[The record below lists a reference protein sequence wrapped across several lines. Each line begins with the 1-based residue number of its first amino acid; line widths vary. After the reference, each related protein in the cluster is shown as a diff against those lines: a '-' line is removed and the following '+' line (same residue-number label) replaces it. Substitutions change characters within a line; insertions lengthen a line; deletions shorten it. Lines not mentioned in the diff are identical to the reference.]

1 MAITEKELLLPALY
15 LISKNDKLNTTKLI
29 KSLTELYKPEGHDAE
44 IISGRNDT
52 FFSQKVRNLTGSH
65 YSTNKMSDYTG
76 RDKNGYFSL
85 TQLGTDYLNKHIE
98 DLDYIFNT
106 GFSYKDKANVTNKL
120 SKESANNKLLILD
133 ENVTVSEGETKT
145 IQAKVK
151 SRSSQLRDAAI
162 DYFSKTTNGLKC
174 CVCGFDFYKKY
185 GARGKN
191 YIEIHHEKPVSQ
203 YEKEDITVTI
213 KEAIKNLKPLCS
225 NCHKMIHRYPK
236 ELLSVSELKDIVE
249 SEESKNDN

>member
-15 LISKNDKLNTTKLI
+15 LISKYDKLNTSKLI
-29 KSLTELYKPEGHDAE
+29 KALTKLYKPEGHDAE

-65 YSTNKMSDYTG
+65 YSTNKMSDYTNK
-76 RDKNGYFSL
+76 DKNGYFSL
-85 TQLGTDYLNKHIE
+85 TQVGSDFINKHIH

-106 GFSYKDKANVTNKL
+106 GFSYKDKSNVTNKL
-120 SKESANNKLLILD
+120 SKETTANKLLILD
-133 ENVTVSEGETKT
+133 ENAMVVEGETKT

-151 SRSSQLRDAAI
+151 SRSSQLREAAI

-185 GARGKN
+185 GNRGKN

-203 YEKEDITVTI
+203 YEKEDVNITI
-213 KEAIKNLKPLCS
+213 KEAINNLKPLCS

-236 ELLSVSELKDIVE
+236 ELLSVNELKKIVK
-249 SEESKNDN
+249 SEEFKNDN